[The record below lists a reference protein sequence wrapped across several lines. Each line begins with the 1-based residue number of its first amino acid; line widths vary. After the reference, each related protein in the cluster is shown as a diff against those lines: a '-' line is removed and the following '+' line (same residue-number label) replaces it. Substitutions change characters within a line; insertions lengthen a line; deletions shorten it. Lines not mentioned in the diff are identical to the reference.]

1 VGHLDAA
8 AGITGLI
15 KTALS
20 LDRQVI
26 PPSLNFD
33 APNPEID
40 FANSPFYVNNKLQEW
55 KNNGKPRRAAVSS
68 FGFGGTNAH
77 VILEESPVGAHGV
90 RPNNEKQG
98 RKDNLLVISA
108 KTSSA
113 LDTATKNLIDYL
125 KQNPETNLADIAYTL
140 QIGRRVFSHRRIVV
154 VKDIEDAIKALE
166 SPDRILIQHQEAKN
180 RSVAFMFTGQGSQY
194 VNMGRELYQTE
205 PVFQQECDRC
215 FELLQS
221 RSGLDLKAYLYPTE
235 ADTEEVAQ
243 QLQQTAI
250 AQPAIFV
257 IEYALAQLW
266 MSWGIKP
273 VAAIGHSIG
282 EYVAATIAGVFSLED
297 ALDLVTVRGNLMQQ
311 LPYGSML
318 AIPLSEGEIKPLLT
332 ENLSLAVINGK
343 SNCVVSGTNEA
354 IATFSNRF

>member
-1 VGHLDAA
+1 
-8 AGITGLI
+8 
-15 KTALS
+15 
-20 LDRQVI
+20 
-26 PPSLNFD
+26 
-33 APNPEID
+33 
-40 FANSPFYVNNKLQEW
+40 
-55 KNNGKPRRAAVSS
+55 
-68 FGFGGTNAH
+68 
-77 VILEESPVGAHGV
+77 
-90 RPNNEKQG
+90 
-98 RKDNLLVISA
+98 
-108 KTSSA
+108 
-113 LDTATKNLIDYL
+113 
-125 KQNPETNLADIAYTL
+125 
-140 QIGRRVFSHRRIVV
+140 
-154 VKDIEDAIKALE
+154 
-166 SPDRILIQHQEAKN
+166 
-180 RSVAFMFTGQGSQY
+180 
-194 VNMGRELYQTE
+194 MGRELYQTE